1 MIQRAILL
9 TGLVAA
15 SVLSA
20 QARASGMAQA
30 HVVILRRDTWRGMQ
44 GPMQGPTALGNVTL
58 RGVVE
63 GIDGATVRL
72 RMGFGT
78 LRVELG
84 DAVRAEALRAGEAVE
99 LKADKITAG
108 GAQRLLATEVTH
120 LG

>member
-20 QARASGMAQA
+20 QAPASGMAQA
-30 HVVILRRDTWRGMQ
+30 HVIILRRDTWQ
-44 GPMQGPTALGNVTL
+44 GMQGPTALGNVTL

-84 DAVRAEALRAGEAVE
+84 NAVRAEALRAGEAIE

-108 GAQRLLATEVTH
+108 GAQRFLATEVTH